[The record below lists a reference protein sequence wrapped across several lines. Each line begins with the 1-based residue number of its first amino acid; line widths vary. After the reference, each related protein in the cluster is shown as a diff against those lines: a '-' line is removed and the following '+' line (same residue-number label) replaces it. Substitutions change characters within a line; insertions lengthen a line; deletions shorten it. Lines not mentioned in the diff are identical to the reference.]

1 MTDNNIF
8 EKEEWVR
15 KYARAGIFAKG
26 VVYIL
31 IGGLTAMAAINAGG
45 QTSDKE
51 SAFQFVL
58 GQPFGK
64 VLLGLIALGLTGYV
78 AWRFIQA
85 VKDPENQGGL
95 KRLGYASSGFF
106 YGLVAFS
113 AVQMILQGGGNSSS
127 SGQQEHLLSL
137 LLNSTA
143 GQIAVGAIALI
154 FFGRALWQLYR
165 ALTGRFK
172 KNLSHMDINDKA
184 RKALLNFGL
193 IGYISRGIVLGVI
206 GYLFLMAAIL
216 RSSEQAGGTMEAF
229 QVLQSSVAGPTL
241 LAVISFGLLAYGVF
255 MIAKAKYRVLPS
267 L

>member
-1 MTDNNIF
+1 LTNNNISD
-8 EKEEWVR
+8 KEEWIR

-45 QTSDKE
+45 QTSGKNG
-51 SAFQFVL
+51 AFLFVL

-64 VLLGLIALGLTGYV
+64 VMLGLIALGLTGYV
-78 AWRFIQA
+78 VWRFIQA
-85 VKDPENQGGL
+85 VKDPEDQAVWRRIGFASGGV
-95 KRLGYASSGFF
+95 F

-127 SGQQEHLLSL
+127 GQQEHLLSL
-137 LLNSTA
+137 LLGSTA
-143 GQIAVGAIALI
+143 GQIAVGAIALA

-165 ALTGRFK
+165 ALSGKFK
-172 KNLSHMDINDKA
+172 DNLSHMDINDNA
-184 RKALLNFGL
+184 RKVLLNFGM

-216 RSSEQAGGTMEAF
+216 RSSEQAGGTKEAF

-241 LAVISFGLLAYGVF
+241 LALISFGLLAYGVF
-255 MIAKAKYRVLPS
+255 MIAKANYRVIPS